1 MGGLSAVFCFVDF
14 DHVGC
19 YFKRMELGNIVEYI
33 DRQRILCAVVLE
45 IRNQRLRLLSEN
57 NKEVNLSISRLL
69 HRDKARIDL
78 SIGRNRMVDTLKA
91 VAHRRKSLIEKVLT
105 RELWEVLNSEQQWID
120 LETMTS
126 FCFPGSPNGDHQSA
140 VIRALFDDRLY
151 FKFNPDR
158 FFPNSEEQVERIV
171 AQRREEARRQR
182 VIEKGGDWLRRLLA
196 QNGQPEPG
204 RGEAGVDEFIA
215 VLKSYYLFEKES
227 PDQSLGQGMLERA
240 GLDGATDL
248 FPLLLKL
255 GVFAEHENLD
265 LLRLEV
271 PVEFPAEVQARAAAL
286 VSSGWAAR
294 ADSRRQDLTDLNLF
308 TIDGQS
314 TLDFDDA
321 LSLETTPEGVCLGIH
336 IVDVAHFVQK
346 GGPVDLEAQRRGS
359 SIYMADQKISMLPP
373 SLSEG
378 LCSLKAGEIRPAIS
392 TMIDLTPELDI
403 RGYRLFPSFV
413 QVKDQLTYFDV
424 NLAADQ
430 DPKVI
435 RLRSIARKFRESRLA
450 AGAVHI
456 SVPEINLWIGEG
468 REINLNRVNRESPGR
483 MLVAEIMIMANWL
496 MARFLAEN
504 RTPAVFRSQPDPRE
518 RLYRGDEGTLFQ
530 HWMQRRM
537 LNRFVLGHAPEK
549 HSGLGVNAYVT
560 ATSPIRK
567 YFDLATQRQVRAV
580 FGLEDPYS
588 AEDIDLI
595 IQMLE
600 LPMSRVA
607 RLQAGRQRYWLLKY
621 LEQRVGQKMEAIVL
635 VRRRHSYQILLTDYM
650 LECDLPITGFFD
662 LKPEDL
668 IQVTL
673 QKVNA
678 RKDLIAL
685 TIG

>member
-1 MGGLSAVFCFVDF
+1 
-14 DHVGC
+14 
-19 YFKRMELGNIVEYI
+19 MELGNIVEYI

-57 NKEVNLSISRLL
+57 NKEVNLSANRLL
-69 HRDKARIDL
+69 HLDRTRIDL
-78 SIGRNRMVDTLKA
+78 SMGRNRMVDSLKA
-91 VAHRRKSLIEKVLT
+91 VAHRRKSLIDKVLI
-105 RELWEVLNSEQQWID
+105 REVWEVLNTEQQWID

-126 FCFPGSPNGDHQSA
+126 FCFPDSPNGDHQSA
-140 VIRALFDDRLY
+140 VIRALFEDRLY

-158 FFPNSEEQVERIV
+158 FFPNSEEQVERIT

-182 VIEKGGDWLRRLLA
+182 VIEKGGDWLRRLMS
-196 QNGQPEPG
+196 QSGPPEAG
-204 RGEAGVDEFIA
+204 GGEAGAEDFIA
-215 VLKSYYLFEKES
+215 VLKSYHLFEKES
-227 PDQSLGQGMLERA
+227 PDHSLALAMLERA
-240 GLDGATDL
+240 GLEPGADL

-271 PVEFPAEVQARAAAL
+271 PVEFPQEVQARAAAL
-286 VSSGWAAR
+286 VGSGWAER
-294 ADSRRQDLTDLNLF
+294 ADGRRQDLTDLNLF

-321 LSLETTPEGVCLGIH
+321 LSLTTTPEGVCLGIH

-346 GGPVDLEAQRRGS
+346 GGPVDGEARRRGS
-359 SIYMADQKISMLPP
+359 SIYMADQKIPMLSP

-430 DPKVI
+430 DPKVM

-456 SVPEINLWIGEG
+456 SVPEINLWVGENG
-468 REINLNRVNRESPGR
+468 EINLNRVNRESPGR

-504 RTPAVFRSQPDPRE
+504 RMPAVFRSQPDPRE
-518 RLYRGDEGTLFQ
+518 RLYRGEEGTLFQ

-537 LNRFVLGHAPEK
+537 LNRFVLGHSPEK

-600 LPMSRVA
+600 QPMSRVA

-635 VRRRHSYQILLTDYM
+635 VRRRHSFQILLTDYM